1 MRTVLP
7 RFTAMPGMASTPS
20 AEDSTISASTFMPGR
35 RPSVSSMRTV
45 TGYVVVPPEVV
56 PTTETLVTTPVKVW
70 PSLASE
76 VMFTVWPTATL
87 SMSSSS
93 MFSVIWR

>member
-1 MRTVLP
+1 M
-7 RFTAMPGMASTPS
+7 
-20 AEDSTISASTFMPGR
+20 
-35 RPSVSSMRTV
+35 SSMRTV

-56 PTTETLVTTPVKVW
+56 PTTETLVTTPVKAW

-76 VMFTVWPTATL
+76 VMFTTCPTATL

-93 MFSVIWR
+93 MFRVICR